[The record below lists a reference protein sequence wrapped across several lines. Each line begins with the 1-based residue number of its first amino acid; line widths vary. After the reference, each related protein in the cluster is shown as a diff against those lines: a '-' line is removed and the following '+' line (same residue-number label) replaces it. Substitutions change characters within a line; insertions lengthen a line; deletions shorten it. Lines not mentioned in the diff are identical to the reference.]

1 MPIMFILAAAAM
13 GLVLLVLAL
22 VVIGIRQE
30 PTSHELTGQAPRLMA
45 RMTRRL
51 VGVHVRRPDLPV
63 IPTSSAGETEPCNTT
78 PLAEWAKTPR
88 HERS

>member
-13 GLVLLVLAL
+13 GLVLVVLAL

-51 VGVHVRRPDLPV
+51 VGVYVRRPDPPV
-63 IPTSSAGETEPCNTT
+63 VPTSSAGERAMPHD
-78 PLAEWAKTPR
+78 PARRAG
-88 HERS
+88 

>member
-13 GLVLLVLAL
+13 GLVFVVLAL

-30 PTSHELTGQAPRLMA
+30 PRSHELTGQAPRLMA

-51 VGVHVRRPDLPV
+51 VGVYVRRPDLSV
-63 IPTSSAGETEPCNTT
+63 IPTSSTGKPSHATHDPVHRAG
-78 PLAEWAKTPR
+78 
-88 HERS
+88 